1 MFNIRYNLL
10 AIFQVT
16 LSIINSVLLIRLFGV
31 SYQTDSYLMAI
42 AIITALQL
50 LQLMTVEQFMYFY
63 HDLKIKSVIE
73 AHKFYGAA
81 ITFSIIIGIIS
92 VILLLPGINLV
103 INIFVHDLDPLRINL
118 LKNILFILILG
129 LLFNPMNYVNQR
141 LLNAEMKFSLPYVL
155 ESFYLVFISLSLCLY
170 FIYKRI

>member
-1 MFNIRYNLL
+1 
-10 AIFQVT
+10 
-16 LSIINSVLLIRLFGV
+16 
-31 SYQTDSYLMAI
+31 MAI

-81 ITFSIIIGIIS
+81 ITFNIIIGIMA
-92 VILLLPGINLV
+92 ILLLPGINLV

-118 LKNILFILILG
+118 LKNILFIFNIRITLQSHELCESVIL
-129 LLFNPMNYVNQR
+129 
-141 LLNAEMKFSLPYVL
+141 
-155 ESFYLVFISLSLCLY
+155 
-170 FIYKRI
+170 